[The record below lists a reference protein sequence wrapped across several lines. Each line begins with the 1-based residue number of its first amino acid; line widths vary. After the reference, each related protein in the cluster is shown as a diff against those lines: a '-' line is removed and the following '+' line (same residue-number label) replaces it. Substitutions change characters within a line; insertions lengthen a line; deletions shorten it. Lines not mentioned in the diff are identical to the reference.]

1 MPRIPL
7 AKLTEALGPKGDD
20 IDMVIFNGPVYIMTV
35 DGEVNI
41 IFEVSPYKTHG
52 FSYKKLQRYLRSQ
65 KIPKIWQ

>member
-7 AKLTEALGPKGDD
+7 ASLTKALGVEGDD
-20 IDMVIFNGPVYIMTV
+20 TDMVILNGPVYLMTV

-52 FSYKKLQRYLRSQ
+52 YSYEELQRYLRKQ
-65 KIPKIWQ
+65 KIPKIWK

>member
-20 IDMVIFNGPVYIMTV
+20 TDMVIFNGPVYLMTV

-41 IFEVSPYKTHG
+41 IFDVSPYATHG
-52 FSYKKLQRYLRSQ
+52 CSYEKTKRHLRNQ
-65 KIPKIWQ
+65 KIPKIWK

>member
-7 AKLTEALGPKGDD
+7 NALAKALGPEGDD
-20 IDMVIFNGPVYIMTV
+20 TDMVLFNGPVYIMTV

-52 FSYKKLQRYLRSQ
+52 CSYKKLRQYLRDQ

>member
-7 AKLTEALGPKGDD
+7 ASLTEALGAEGDD
-20 IDMVIFNGPVYIMTV
+20 TDMVILNGPVYIMTV
-35 DGEVNI
+35 DGEVSI

-52 FSYKKLQRYLRSQ
+52 CSDEKLQRYLRKQ